1 MVAFEDGSSTVAVID
16 VPESFLCRIEAIEMV
31 SVAAV
36 GKDVVERVI
45 GEEEEEEELGASIK
59 VDVVVV
65 VAVDALA
72 MGTSF
77 GGSAVLV
84 VTPSM
89 REGIGGVVAAEA
101 VYCWE
106 TREGV
111 SVMGIV
117 RCGVGGVG
125 GRI

>member
-1 MVAFEDGSSTVAVID
+1 M
-16 VPESFLCRIEAIEMV
+16 
-31 SVAAV
+31 AAV
-36 GKDVVERVI
+36 REDVVERVI
-45 GEEEEEEELGASIK
+45 GEVEEEEEEEEEDEEELGASIK

-77 GGSAVLV
+77 GGRAVLV
-84 VTPSM
+84 VTLSM
-89 REGIGGVVAAEA
+89 REGRGEVVASE
-101 VYCWE
+101 VVCCWE

-111 SVMGIV
+111 SAMSVV

-125 GRI
+125 GVGDRM